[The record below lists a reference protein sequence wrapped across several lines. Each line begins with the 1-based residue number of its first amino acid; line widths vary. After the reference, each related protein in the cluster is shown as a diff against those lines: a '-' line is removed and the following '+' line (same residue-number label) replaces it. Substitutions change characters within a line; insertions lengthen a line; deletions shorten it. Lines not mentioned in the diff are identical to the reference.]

1 MTGVKV
7 KNRRAGRAWKDGQAE
22 TADAADA
29 AMRAESR
36 KATEKY
42 RLALIAAG
50 HLVREGHSPEGPRP
64 KGLVHEWP
72 GAEGTRP

>member
-1 MTGVKV
+1 MTTARSSKR
-7 KNRRAGRAWKDGQAE
+7 NGRAWKDGQAE

-50 HLVREGHSPEGPRP
+50 HVGVTTREGHSPEGPRP
-64 KGLVHEWP
+64 I
-72 GAEGTRP
+72 